1 MYYCYLRAKQYEL
14 LAVRS
19 CLTKIVQKNMVA
31 IIEPVR
37 ESDRDLYS
45 CLRDARDNNA
55 RVILIVNPKC
65 GELEGNERASETL
78 INGAI
83 EINPQIELGY
93 IVDDTTSS
101 SQLTNFFNNYQSQKK
116 SIIHNGRYANTQQLL
131 QLESS
136 DNLFKDNIFIDG
148 TCSAIYISNFNSTS
162 KVLIRDGLN
171 RTQTNAGYANNII
184 EFFSDLHLNYRQLGF
199 NGFGDFSIVGN
210 HFAEGGGQAITA
222 VIHIT
227 YENIDRTEIQVHHF
241 LSDPRVVVEDVAILI
256 DEALEKLDAFLSS
269 QRPDI
274 LNWSTACRELV
285 DIYNTL
291 GGRTNLAYIK
301 KMSIKH
307 HFELMHDIL

>member
-19 CLTKIVQKNMVA
+19 CLAKIVQKNMVA

-37 ESDRDLYS
+37 ESDRDLYN

-65 GELEGNERASETL
+65 GELEGNERAAETL

-101 SQLTNFFNNYQSQKK
+101 SQVTNFFNIYQNQNK
-116 SIIHNGRYANTQQLL
+116 SIIHNGRYANAQQLL
-131 QLESS
+131 QIESS
-136 DNLFKDNIFIDG
+136 DGLFKDNIFIDG
-148 TCSAIYISNFNSTS
+148 ACSTTYISNFNSTS

-171 RTQTNAGYANNII
+171 RAQTNAGYANNII

-285 DIYNTL
+285 DIYNTPSV
-291 GGRTNLAYIK
+291 RTNLAYIK

>member
-19 CLTKIVQKNMVA
+19 CLAKIVQKNMVA

-101 SQLTNFFNNYQSQKK
+101 SQLTNFFNVYQSQKK

-148 TCSAIYISNFNSTS
+148 TCSSIYISSFNSTS

-184 EFFSDLHLNYRQLGF
+184 EFFSDLHTNYRQLGF

-241 LSDPRVVVEDVAILI
+241 LSDPRVVAEDVAILI

-285 DIYNTL
+285 DIYNTP

>member
-37 ESDRDLYS
+37 ESNRDLYS

-65 GELEGNERASETL
+65 GELEGNERAAETL

-93 IVDDTTSS
+93 IVDDSTSS
-101 SQLTNFFNNYQSQKK
+101 SQMANFFNTYQSQKK
-116 SIIHNGRYANTQQLL
+116 SIIHNGSYANTQQLL
-131 QLESS
+131 QLELS

-148 TCSAIYISNFNSTS
+148 TCSVIYIANFNSTS

-171 RTQTNAGYANNII
+171 RTNTNAGYANNII
-184 EFFSDLHLNYRQLGF
+184 EFFSDLHLNYTQLGF

-210 HFAEGGGQAITA
+210 HFVEGGGQAITA

-241 LSDPRVVVEDVAILI
+241 LSDPRVVAEDVAILI
-256 DEALEKLDAFLSS
+256 DEALDKLDSFLNS

-274 LNWSTACRELV
+274 LNWSIACEELV
-285 DIYNTL
+285 DIYNTP
-291 GGRTNLAYIK
+291 GERTNLAYIK

>member
-285 DIYNTL
+285 DIYNTP

>member
-19 CLTKIVQKNMVA
+19 CLPKIVQKNMVA

-37 ESDRDLYS
+37 ESNRDLYS
-45 CLRDARDNNA
+45 CLRDARDSNA

-65 GELEGNERASETL
+65 GELEGNERVAEIL

-83 EINPQIELGY
+83 ELNPQIELGY

-101 SQLTNFFNNYQSQKK
+101 SQVTAFFNTYQGQNK
-116 SIIHNGRYANTQQLL
+116 SIIHKGSYANAQQLL
-131 QLESS
+131 GLELS
-136 DNLFKDNIFIDG
+136 DNLFKNNIFIDG
-148 TCSAIYISNFNSTS
+148 TCSATYISNFSSTS

-171 RTQTNAGYANNII
+171 RAQTNAGYANNII
-184 EFFSDLHLNYRQLGF
+184 EFFSDLHLNYTRLGF
-199 NGFGDFSIVGN
+199 QGFGDFSVVGD

-227 YENIDRTEIQVHHF
+227 YENADETEIQVHHF
-241 LSDPRVVVEDVAILI
+241 LSDPRVAVEDVAILI
-256 DEALEKLDAFLSS
+256 DEALDKLDAFLRN

-274 LNWSTACRELV
+274 LNWSTACRELI
-285 DIYNTL
+285 DIYNTP
-291 GGRTNLAYIK
+291 GERTNLAYIK

-307 HFELMHDIL
+307 HFELMHGVL

>member
-101 SQLTNFFNNYQSQKK
+101 SQLTSFFNVYQSQKK

-285 DIYNTL
+285 DIYNTP
-291 GGRTNLAYIK
+291 GGRINLAYIK

>member
-101 SQLTNFFNNYQSQKK
+101 SQLTSFFNIYQNQKK

-285 DIYNTL
+285 DIYNTP

>member
-101 SQLTNFFNNYQSQKK
+101 SQLTNFFNIYQSQTK
-116 SIIHNGRYANTQQLL
+116 SIIHNGRYANTQQLI

-285 DIYNTL
+285 DIYNTP

>member
-101 SQLTNFFNNYQSQKK
+101 SQLTSFFYIYQSQKK

-285 DIYNTL
+285 DIYNTP

>member
-1 MYYCYLRAKQYEL
+1 M
-14 LAVRS
+14 
-19 CLTKIVQKNMVA
+19 
-31 IIEPVR
+31 
-37 ESDRDLYS
+37 
-45 CLRDARDNNA
+45 
-55 RVILIVNPKC
+55 
-65 GELEGNERASETL
+65 
-78 INGAI
+78 
-83 EINPQIELGY
+83 
-93 IVDDTTSS
+93 
-101 SQLTNFFNNYQSQKK
+101 
-116 SIIHNGRYANTQQLL
+116 HNGSYANAQQLL

-136 DNLFKDNIFIDG
+136 DSLFKDNIFIDG
-148 TCSAIYISNFNSTS
+148 TCSAIYTANFNSTS

-171 RTQTNAGYANNII
+171 RAQTNAGYANNII
-184 EFFSDLHLNYRQLGF
+184 EFFSDLHLNYTQLGF

-227 YENIDRTEIQVHHF
+227 YKNIDRTEIQVHHF

-285 DIYNTL
+285 DIYNTP

>member
-1 MYYCYLRAKQYEL
+1 
-14 LAVRS
+14 
-19 CLTKIVQKNMVA
+19 MVA

>member
-101 SQLTNFFNNYQSQKK
+101 SQLTNFFNFYQSQKK

-171 RTQTNAGYANNII
+171 RTQTNAGYASNII

-210 HFAEGGGQAITA
+210 YFAEGGGQAITA

-285 DIYNTL
+285 DIYNTP